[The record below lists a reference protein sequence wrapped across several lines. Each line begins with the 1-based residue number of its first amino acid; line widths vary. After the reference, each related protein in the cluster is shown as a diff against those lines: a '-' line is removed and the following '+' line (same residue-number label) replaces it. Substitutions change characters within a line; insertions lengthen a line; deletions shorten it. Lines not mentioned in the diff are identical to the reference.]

1 MAKGQKSKEAVIE
14 KILSSF
20 EGAFLYNGNKEIR
33 IPRTDDGELV
43 QIKVSLT
50 CAKENVEPGD
60 DTVVPGA
67 TSVKATKATIAE
79 GAEPVFEDVSGYVS
93 AVIEPSAEELNA
105 VNSLMESLG
114 L

>member
-67 TSVKATKATIAE
+67 TSVKATKVAIAN
-79 GAEPVFEDVSGYVS
+79 GAEPVFEEAS
-93 AVIEPSAEELNA
+93 AIVEPSAEELNT
-105 VNSLMESLG
+105 VSNLMESLG